1 MANPQHPSPTHP
13 VAGPSPLSGKH
24 IVLGITGSIAA
35 YKSCLIIR
43 ALVKRGAEVQV
54 VITPAGKEFI
64 TPITL
69 SALSRHPVISD
80 FFSQRDGTWHS
91 HVDLGLWADAML
103 IAPCTASSLGKM
115 AHGVADNMLVTTYL
129 SMKAP
134 VFIAPAMDLDMYQHP
149 STQANINTL
158 KGYGNRFVEPTSGFL
173 ASGLEGKGRMQE
185 PDLIVEELE
194 HFFADPLKDMTQ
206 EGAQGQ
212 EETTQKDTLDQEET
226 TQKGA
231 QDQEKMTQEA
241 AQKEKMLP
249 LAGKRI
255 LITAGPTYERIDP
268 VRFIGNFSSGKM
280 GFSIAEECRRRG
292 AEVTLVAGPTAL
304 QCDAAIRRVNVE
316 SAQEMYEACLPA
328 FDTADA
334 AILSAAVADFTPEQK
349 AESKIKREADDLVLR
364 LRPTND
370 IAKTLGQR
378 KRPGQR
384 LVCFALETNDE
395 EANARGKLERKN
407 ADFVVLNS
415 TRIPGTTFNA
425 DDNQIAVVT
434 REGVR
439 SYPKKSKQEVASDI
453 IDVLQGLLADTT
465 TLR

>member
-13 VAGPSPLSGKH
+13 AAGPSPLSGKH

-80 FFSQRDGTWHS
+80 FFSQRDATWHS

-185 PDLIVEELE
+185 PDLIVEEME
-194 HFFADPLKDMTQ
+194 RFFANPLN
-206 EGAQGQ
+206 
-212 EETTQKDTLDQEET
+212 ETTQKGAQDQEQMTQEDILDQEET

-249 LAGKRI
+249 LAGKHI

-316 SAQEMYEACLPA
+316 SAQEMYEACLPV

-364 LRPTND
+364 LRPTHD